1 MWTDSSGRALS
12 DYPRP
17 SVAVD
22 VALLTVTWTGRAGQL
37 AVLLHQPAG
46 GFTAGSWGL
55 PGTFVRQDE
64 LLADAA
70 LRALRDKVGVTGQA
84 PQQLRVFDALDR
96 DERGR
101 VLSVAHLDV
110 VPERALAP
118 TGSSWTLAP
127 ITAGQVRVRGQRSL
141 PYDHDRIV
149 TEAVSWV
156 RSAYSQHPDP
166 RSRCWERSSRSQTCR
181 SSTKP
186 SPVTRWSRTPSGG
199 ASQPLCAKPVGNA
212 AAPWGAPPRCT
223 GTGPTAAEAGL
234 QVLAGLDRVLGGRF
248 AGGFVVAKRAV
259 LPPNC
264 STSSGP

>member
-12 DYPRP
+12 GYPRP

-55 PGTFVRQDE
+55 PGTFVHEDE

-166 RSRCWERSSRSQTCR
+166 FALLGEEFTLSDLQKLNEAVAGHPLVKDTFRRSIAASLHKTGRERSGTVGRPAALYR
-181 SSTKP
+181 H
-186 SPVTRWSRTPSGG
+186 RTHGG
-199 ASQPLCAKPVGNA
+199 
-212 AAPWGAPPRCT
+212 
-223 GTGPTAAEAGL
+223 
-234 QVLAGLDRVLGGRF
+234 
-248 AGGFVVAKRAV
+248 
-259 LPPNC
+259 
-264 STSSGP
+264 

>member
-22 VALLTVTWTGRAGQL
+22 VALLTVTWTGRMGQL
-37 AVLLHQPAG
+37 AVLLHQPTG
-46 GFTAGSWGL
+46 GFAAGSWGL
-55 PGTFVRQDE
+55 PGTFVREDE

-70 LRALRDKVGVTGQA
+70 LRALRAKVGVTGQA

-110 VPERALAP
+110 VPEQDLTA
-118 TGSSWTLAP
+118 TGTSWTLVP
-127 ITAGQVRVRGQRSL
+127 ITAGRVRVQGQRRM

-156 RSAYSQHPDP
+156 RSAYQRHPDP
-166 RSRCWERSSRSQTCR
+166 FALLGEEFTLSDLQKLHEAVAGHPLVKDTFRRGVAASLRRTERERSGT
-181 SSTKP
+181 
-186 SPVTRWSRTPSGG
+186 
-199 ASQPLCAKPVGNA
+199 VGRPA
-212 AAPWGAPPRCT
+212 ALYRHQDARG
-223 GTGPTAAEAGL
+223 
-234 QVLAGLDRVLGGRF
+234 V
-248 AGGFVVAKRAV
+248 
-259 LPPNC
+259 
-264 STSSGP
+264 